1 MKLTNYEIYNYA
13 QKLNSAFTKKDQY
26 LPAKLNFFIQKN
38 ARILGVLAEEIEKNR
53 ISIVQ
58 HYGILEQETGNFQ
71 IPKDKMAEASQEL
84 EDLFLLEQE
93 VSISMVNIDKFG
105 DIDLSIEQMSA
116 IMFMVEE
123 E

>member
-13 QKLNSAFTKKDQY
+13 RQINNAFTEKNQY
-26 LPAKLNFFIQKN
+26 LPAKINFFIQKN
-38 ARILGVLAEEIEKNR
+38 ARTLTVLAEEIEKNR

-58 HYGILEQETGNFQ
+58 HYGILNQETGNFQ
-71 IPKDKMAEASQEL
+71 IPEDKMTEASQEL

-93 VSISMVNIDKFG
+93 VSISMVSIDKFG

>member
-13 QKLNSAFTKKDQY
+13 RQINNAFTEKNQY
-26 LPAKLNFFIQKN
+26 LPAKINFFIQKN
-38 ARILGVLAEEIEKNR
+38 ARTLIVLAEEIEKNR

-58 HYGILEQETGNFQ
+58 HYGILNQETGNFQ
-71 IPKDKMAEASQEL
+71 IPEDKMAEASQEL